1 MSADT
6 LAPAPVRRRS
16 RAAVGWIVLVA
27 ALVVIG
33 LFGTTIVYGGWTQ
46 RDAFDPES
54 PAPDGT
60 RALVRVL
67 EAQGVT
73 VTVARDLAAAE
84 RALTASPGTL
94 VMRDA
99 PELSDDA
106 LRSLTARARDVVLV
120 EPRSRS
126 LDVLLGG
133 SALAGV
139 VDERTVDPA
148 CDAAAAEAAGPAR
161 VGELYLPGDGV
172 TGCYPADDGF
182 GVLVAGGDGSS
193 VAAVDGVTVL
203 TNRALP
209 LDGNAALAV
218 GLLGRSSSLVWYV
231 PSPEDADTGAGAPT
245 IGDLTP
251 PWVSPALVL
260 LLIAGLAAALW
271 RGRRFGPLVVERL
284 PVTVRASETTEGRAR
299 LYAASGDAAHALAEL
314 RHATRRRLAGLL
326 GLSPRVPAEQLA
338 DAVAERVSAERAV
351 VRGILID
358 DLPRTDRDLVAA
370 SDRLRDLET
379 SVRATLRTERTPR

>member
-16 RAAVGWIVLVA
+16 RAAVGWTVLIA

-106 LRSLTARARDVVLV
+106 LRRLTARARDVVLV

-126 LDVLLGG
+126 LDVLLDG

-148 CDAAAAEAAGPAR
+148 CDVAAAEAAGPAR

-231 PSPEDADTGAGAPT
+231 PSPEDADTGAAAPT

-284 PVTVRASETTEGRAR
+284 PVTVRARETTEGRAR

>member
-148 CDAAAAEAAGPAR
+148 CDVAAAEAAGPAR

-284 PVTVRASETTEGRAR
+284 PVTVRASETTEGRGR